1 MLFSLRYFSAEPS
14 AVEEGFEEGV
24 WHGRDSSLP
33 PVGVNPLP
41 VFQTSSRTSCVRE
54 SSACVLLPLTS

>member
-1 MLFSLRYFSAEPS
+1 MLFSLRYFSAELS

-24 WHGRDSSLP
+24 RDPSSP
-33 PVGVNPLP
+33 PVGVNPVP
-41 VFQTSSRTSCVRE
+41 GSQTSSGMGCVRE

>member
-1 MLFSLRYFSAEPS
+1 MLLSLRYFSAELS

-24 WHGRDSSLP
+24 WYGRDSSSP
-33 PVGVNPLP
+33 PVGVNQLP
-41 VFQTSSRTSCVRE
+41 GSQTSSRTGCVRE